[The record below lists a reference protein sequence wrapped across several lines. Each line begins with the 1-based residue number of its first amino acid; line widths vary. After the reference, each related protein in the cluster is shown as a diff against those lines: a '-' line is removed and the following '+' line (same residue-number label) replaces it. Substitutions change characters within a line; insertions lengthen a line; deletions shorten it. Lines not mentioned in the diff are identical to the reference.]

1 MSLRWDLGA
10 GNSSEGG
17 TRLNVASAALS
28 AIIARPSAPFIS
40 FNSCYEIGIRS
51 RIDCGISQCCVK
63 IKRVEYEARAAACGA
78 KDI

>member
-10 GNSSEGG
+10 GDSSEGG
-17 TRLNVASAALS
+17 SRLNVAS

-63 IKRVEYEARAAACGA
+63 ITRVEYEGRAAAYGA